1 MTKHQ
6 DQCVICEQI
15 RACRDGTHAGF
26 IAELESGF
34 AVLGEHQFFRGYS
47 VLLSKEPAIELH
59 ELSPA
64 MCEVY
69 LREMSQLARAVAQV
83 VRPHK
88 LNYECLG
95 NVVHHL
101 HFHVF
106 PRQLTDPDPT
116 APVWGQIPKGADL
129 AAWKLNRERDA
140 ALAGE
145 IREALQ
151 KAREGNERAAPNG
164 AAREDGFQSRL

>member
-1 MTKHQ
+1 MAKHQ
-6 DQCVICEQI
+6 DQCAICDQI

-47 VLLSKEPAIELH
+47 VLLSKEPATELH
-59 ELSPA
+59 ELSGA
-64 MCEVY
+64 MRETY
-69 LREMSQLARAVAQV
+69 LREMSQLAMAVSTV

-95 NVVHHL
+95 NVAHHL

-106 PRQLTDPDPT
+106 PRQLSDPDPT

-129 AAWKLNRERDA
+129 AAWRLNRQRDA
-140 ALAGE
+140 ALAGQ
-145 IREALQ
+145 IREALLHV
-151 KAREGNERAAPNG
+151 RMGEEGG
-164 AAREDGFQSRL
+164 